1 MSLRFESLWG
11 NDMCNSLEEAVATTE
26 GVGIDLQNKVI
37 LGKLGQLYRYRVG
50 ITIHSYRHTHHG

>member
-1 MSLRFESLWG
+1 MG

-26 GVGIDLQNKVI
+26 GAGIDLQNKVI
-37 LGKLGQLYRYRVG
+37 LGKLRQLYGYRVG